1 VDKGNGEGK
10 GSGKVLTIIN
20 NSIRIV
26 EINAMIAVWEK
37 VDIVILHPS
46 EIQLV

>member
-1 VDKGNGEGK
+1 VDKRNGK
-10 GSGKVLTIIN
+10 GKGPGKELTIIN
-20 NSIRIV
+20 NSIRVV
-26 EINAMIAVWEK
+26 EINAMIAVWEN